1 MIFGQHFLI
10 KQNAKSVGCLRYLVL
25 SNYEG
30 LNLNLRQASQN
41 YCKSPRRSPKKIKVF
56 RGTTTKTDLVS
67 DSVKVD
73 FSVIRDETA
82 PLRLLNNRKCLF
94 L

>member
-1 MIFGQHFLI
+1 MPNL
-10 KQNAKSVGCLRYLVL
+10 LVACVIL
-25 SNYEG
+25 SCQIMRDSIWTLVRE
-30 LNLNLRQASQN
+30 ASQN
-41 YCKSPRRSPKKIKVF
+41 YCKSPCRSPKKIKVF